1 MYAKCGRIEDA
12 RKVFH
17 DLPHRNVVSWNAML
31 AGYAQHGS
39 SFPAIEFFAKMRL
52 EGIQPDKVMY
62 LCIIKACSNMG
73 FLEQGRLAHGQ
84 IMRSDMKVDLVLE
97 STLIDMYSRCGSLE
111 DARKVY
117 DVLPHGNVVALGA
130 MIAGYVEQG
139 QDFCALELFV
149 EMHKLKGNPDKV
161 TFLYVLRA
169 CANVQSSVYAYFL
182 HQQIIRTGLDS
193 DLMVVN
199 TLVNTYCKSAGLQ
212 DAHKVFETFKNRDV
226 VSFGIMMAGY
236 LQHELGHA
244 SIELFWRM
252 KSEGVEP
259 DEATYVCSLKASCS
273 IGALEEGS
281 HIYCQIIR
289 DGLELNP
296 AIGTALIDM
305 YAKRKC
311 LRESHSVFK
320 SLSGRNVILWTAIIA
335 SYSEQGYAL
344 EALDMFDKMQTEIVV
359 PDKVTFLFVVK
370 ACIITEDLEKGKL
383 VHSQMTLHGFE
394 ADVAIGSALI
404 DMYFKC
410 RGLQEAQNI
419 FDSLPHQNVVTWAA
433 LISGYVQ
440 SGSKTVAFGLFDAM
454 LQKGVQP
461 DRVIFLCI
469 LKACGTI
476 GARDK
481 GQEIH
486 TCLVTEEFEG
496 DSFVGNALVAMYA
509 KCGLLEEA
517 QDVFDYL
524 SVQDVVS
531 WTALIAG
538 SADHGDNEVAVIL
551 YYQMHEQG
559 LLPNDMT
566 FASILKAC
574 TSTSDEETGKRLH
587 VQIQA
592 VSHLESLDLITATAL
607 IDMYARCGSMAD
619 AQEVFDAMPKKDL
632 VGWNALMT
640 GYTRQGES
648 KLVFQLFD
656 RMKEEG
662 VQPDQITYLSVLTA
676 CSHAGL
682 VDKGRFYF
690 DALGEECGIA
700 ATIKHYNCMVDLLGR
715 AGELKEALT
724 MLQNMPSPPDLVA
737 WGTLLAACR
746 RWGNVEIGRQAFEA
760 TLRLDEK
767 HDAAFNSMFYIYADA
782 NMWEEAKKIE
792 AMREAIR
799 AGMEHTKSWIDT
811 DGSMHTFVVGDGKLE
826 AVHDRVEEERLV
838 QGFKSM

>member
-1 MYAKCGRIEDA
+1 MGAVIFHIPFPWPDSLSYIRRPSRQKCRKTKHLGLANYMLVYMNGIGLECVEDLGNSLVATLLECKSTALAHQVFRRLNTRTEFSWTYLIREQIECGRLEHAISLFKQMKEDCIAASKFTFVALLKACGRLKCVKKGQAIYLEIVKVGLEPDYYIGNTILDLYAKSGSFAEAWDVFQRLSVRDA
-12 RKVFH
+12 
-17 DLPHRNVVSWNAML
+17 VSWT
-31 AGYAQHGS
+31 S
-39 SFPAIEFFAKMRL
+39 
-52 EGIQPDKVMY
+52 
-62 LCIIKACSNMG
+62 
-73 FLEQGRLAHGQ
+73 
-84 IMRSDMKVDLVLE
+84 
-97 STLIDMYSRCGSLE
+97 
-111 DARKVY
+111 
-117 DVLPHGNVVALGA
+117 
-130 MIAGYVEQG
+130 
-139 QDFCALELFV
+139 
-149 EMHKLKGNPDKV
+149 
-161 TFLYVLRA
+161 
-169 CANVQSSVYAYFL
+169 
-182 HQQIIRTGLDS
+182 
-193 DLMVVN
+193 
-199 TLVNTYCKSAGLQ
+199 
-212 DAHKVFETFKNRDV
+212 
-226 VSFGIMMAGY
+226 
-236 LQHELGHA
+236 
-244 SIELFWRM
+244 
-252 KSEGVEP
+252 
-259 DEATYVCSLKASCS
+259 
-273 IGALEEGS
+273 
-281 HIYCQIIR
+281 
-289 DGLELNP
+289 
-296 AIGTALIDM
+296 
-305 YAKRKC
+305 
-311 LRESHSVFK
+311 
-320 SLSGRNVILWTAIIA
+320 
-335 SYSEQGYAL
+335 
-344 EALDMFDKMQTEIVV
+344 
-359 PDKVTFLFVVK
+359 
-370 ACIITEDLEKGKL
+370 
-383 VHSQMTLHGFE
+383 
-394 ADVAIGSALI
+394 
-404 DMYFKC
+404 
-410 RGLQEAQNI
+410 
-419 FDSLPHQNVVTWAA
+419 
-433 LISGYVQ
+433 LISGYLDKGLCKDALVCFEQ
-440 SGSKTVAFGLFDAM
+440 MRKEDIPLDAFTYA
-454 LQKGVQP
+454 
-461 DRVIFLCI
+461 CT